1 MWDVHQR
8 ARRGIRLLVGRQAVL
23 QLLAIGGGIVVA
35 RGLGPEPLGVFGIAL
50 FVVGVLALVADL
62 GMRTVLIRRAA
73 PVTELELGTCF
84 TVQQGLVTA
93 LVALLVMAAPAVATL
108 YGQAPG
114 ELAWLLRLLALDLYL
129 RSWRG
134 MSEVRLERELRYR
147 ELAVADV
154 VGSVGYQAVAIGL
167 VLAGWG
173 VESLAWAVL
182 TGNVLRTAL
191 LYHASPWPVR
201 LVLYPPAVR
210 ELVDDQ
216 TSNPPFGTNLTY
228 ALERYVRV
236 HQTSGTSGSPLR
248 WLDTQES
255 WEWWARCWG
264 FVLRGAGVGPAD
276 RVFFPFSFGLFIGF
290 WAGFEG
296 ARALGALAIPG
307 GGQDSPTRLA
317 WMAALGATV
326 LVCTPS
332 YALHLAE
339 VARERGID
347 LSKLPVRITVHAGEP
362 GAGIPSVRAR
372 IEDGWGARAFDHG
385 GMTEMGAY
393 GYECAQQAGL
403 HVNESEFI
411 VEVIDPATA
420 APARDGELVLTN
432 LGRVGSPVVRY
443 RTGDHVRLAEAPCP
457 CSRTFSRLEGGILGR
472 LDDMLIV
479 RGVNVFP
486 AAIEGVVRR
495 FPAIDEFQ
503 IEVFR
508 AGELDEVRVLV
519 EVGDAAGASRLQ
531 EALRTS
537 LGIRLEVAPVPL
549 RSLPRYELKARR
561 VVRR

>member
-1 MWDVHQR
+1 
-8 ARRGIRLLVGRQAVL
+8 
-23 QLLAIGGGIVVA
+23 
-35 RGLGPEPLGVFGIAL
+35 
-50 FVVGVLALVADL
+50 
-62 GMRTVLIRRAA
+62 
-73 PVTELELGTCF
+73 
-84 TVQQGLVTA
+84 
-93 LVALLVMAAPAVATL
+93 
-108 YGQAPG
+108 
-114 ELAWLLRLLALDLYL
+114 
-129 RSWRG
+129 
-134 MSEVRLERELRYR
+134 
-147 ELAVADV
+147 
-154 VGSVGYQAVAIGL
+154 
-167 VLAGWG
+167 
-173 VESLAWAVL
+173 
-182 TGNVLRTAL
+182 
-191 LYHASPWPVR
+191 
-201 LVLYPPAVR
+201 
-210 ELVDDQ
+210 
-216 TSNPPFGTNLTY
+216 
-228 ALERYVRV
+228 
-236 HQTSGTSGSPLR
+236 
-248 WLDTQES
+248 
-255 WEWWARCWG
+255 
-264 FVLRGAGVGPAD
+264 VGPAD

-317 WMAALGATV
+317 SMEALGATV

-347 LSKLPVRITVHAGEP
+347 LGRLPVRITVHAGEP
-362 GAGIPSVRAR
+362 GAGIPAVRAR
-372 IEDGWGARAFDHG
+372 IEGAWGARTYDHG

-393 GYECAQQAGL
+393 GYECVERGGL

-411 VEVIDPATA
+411 AEVIDPVTT

-432 LGRVGSPVVRY
+432 LGRVGSPAIRY
-443 RTGDHVRLAEAPCP
+443 RTGDHVRLAQGLCP
-457 CSRTFSRLEGGILGR
+457 CGRTFVRLEGGILGR

-495 FPAIDEFQ
+495 FSAIDEFQ

-531 EALRTS
+531 EALRAS
-537 LGIRLEVAPVPL
+537 LGIRFEVMPVPL